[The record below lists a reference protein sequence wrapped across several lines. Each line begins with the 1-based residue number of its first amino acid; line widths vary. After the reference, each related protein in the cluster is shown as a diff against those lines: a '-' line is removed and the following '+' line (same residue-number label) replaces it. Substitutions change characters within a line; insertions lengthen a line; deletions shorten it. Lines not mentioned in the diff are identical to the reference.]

1 MLLVQGAFTAAEARK
16 GYLTRMQKRGS
27 VTRAKVPEV
36 TDVVPMGK
44 LVLPLN
50 ELSADEV
57 RQLLES
63 AYGKENGIEVTRPGN
78 SAKGVIVVA
87 PRDELV
93 GISGLIK
100 QAEPSDL
107 DFLRR
112 VQPRVPKHI
121 VSKEDLIANHPPK
134 AYALMR
140 KRAVEHLKT
149 EKPSWGQRFTR
160 SSWQDGS
167 KRRSGWHGKRFTRS
181 SWQNDRIKT
190 GRSAVRLYHAEAPKV
205 ATEMQ
210 PLFDES
216 DVRIEA
222 VNGAN
227 IILITGTP
235 SVLANLRESI
245 VQTDHMA
252 AQSTEDEIANRT
264 KYIRRMAGTRNS
276 AFRITRPNKPRIKPL
291 PAITITGDPQPIFE
305 NTQEYRPKR
314 LPDYVKPEVD
324 STSEEKEEENEF
336 DRYFKTYIE
345 ESLRE
350 ANKPRQPTI
359 RRESRDFIDF
369 TPFLD
374 LRNPSSRSTSTYQQG
389 GKTRS
394 TTKQD

>member
-27 VTRAKVPEV
+27 VTRAKVLEV

-121 VSKEDLIANHPPK
+121 VSKEDLIANHLPET
-134 AYALMR
+134 YALMR
-140 KRAVEHLKT
+140 KRAVEYLKT

-160 SSWQDGS
+160 SSWQ
-167 KRRSGWHGKRFTRS
+167 
-181 SWQNDRIKT
+181 NDRRKT